1 MKPNQSNVMAA
12 ALTTT
17 LSAAR
22 ANTALNAFFAVN
34 RPTVL
39 RRYPAPA
46 RCGCVLCQS
55 SSNDGFLH
63 RQPLCISRRRQI
75 SKLSLFEGPQPD
87 DEHEKFTRT
96 FDFSSNAFVEE
107 VISFLATDGIPII
120 RHVPPYEIRNVLEQ
134 YLDRHQQQSV
144 GSNALDRVDKLMAL
158 SESSVFLAIGR
169 QDARN
174 HHLPL
179 VNNNSSNAST
189 IFATSNDIVKNKRL
203 NDITSVNRPNE
214 SRMADDAAYQSHAF
228 MLHICPT
235 LTSDTLHKLYNM
247 NEMHNSS
254 LSEAVTA
261 YAWLNSLLT
270 DAFYNY
276 NSERGDIERSSIVH
290 LHQDVW
296 NRSPAIVQSRL
307 RSKCG
312 LYRRRIYAR
321 QTNVRRITKSDYIPF
336 LEDNHLWGATGA
348 KYAYGLFM
356 KSTNKDGKHQTDDTN
371 IQPEQELL
379 VAVATFSSKREVNR
393 ARNKF
398 HSYELLRFCSK
409 LDMTVVGGLTKLVAA
424 FLKEVKSKHSDNDS
438 SGIIQPGIDIVT
450 SIDRDFGSN
459 TWPNFE
465 RVQVMD
471 PIPMFI
477 GEVDGVRRHAV
488 GVGLAP
494 LEQAGR
500 DCAPMSKS
508 MILRAGLPASLLQ
521 YLALHDSANGHDEQ
535 DCHWQIVAQHGFH
548 PVFDAG
554 VERLMFIAEAD
565 NTSEMSIP
573 DLWSASLPCYVKE
586 YYSMNSGIQR
596 MLNSIRSTR

>member
-1 MKPNQSNVMAA
+1 M
-12 ALTTT
+12 
-17 LSAAR
+17 
-22 ANTALNAFFAVN
+22 
-34 RPTVL
+34 
-39 RRYPAPA
+39 
-46 RCGCVLCQS
+46 
-55 SSNDGFLH
+55 
-63 RQPLCISRRRQI
+63 
-75 SKLSLFEGPQPD
+75 
-87 DEHEKFTRT
+87 
-96 FDFSSNAFVEE
+96 
-107 VISFLATDGIPII
+107 
-120 RHVPPYEIRNVLEQ
+120 
-134 YLDRHQQQSV
+134 DR
-144 GSNALDRVDKLMAL
+144 LDKLVAL
-158 SESSVFLAIGR
+158 SESSVILAIGR

-174 HHLPL
+174 
-179 VNNNSSNAST
+179 
-189 IFATSNDIVKNKRL
+189 KRL
-203 NDITSVNRPNE
+203 NDSTSVNRPIE
-214 SRMADDAAYQSHAF
+214 SRRAEDSANQTHAF

-235 LTSDTLHKLYNM
+235 LTSDTIHKLYNM
-247 NEMHNSS
+247 NKMHNSS

-261 YAWLNSLLT
+261 YAWLNSLFT

-276 NSERGDIERSSIVH
+276 NSDRGDIERSSIVH

-321 QTNVRRITKSDYIPF
+321 QTKVRRITKSDYIPF

-438 SGIIQPGIDIVT
+438 SGNIQPGIDIVT

-494 LEQAGR
+494 LEQAGS
-500 DCAPMSKS
+500 DCATMSKS
-508 MILRAGLPASLLQ
+508 MILRAGLPTSLLQ
-521 YLALHDSANGHDEQ
+521 YLALHDSAKGHDEQ
-535 DCHWQIVAQHGFH
+535 DCPWQIVTQHGFH

-565 NTSEMSIP
+565 TTSEMSMP

-586 YYSMNSGIQR
+586 HYSMNVGVQR